1 MQVETAPD
9 ALKIKTLVKK
19 FRLCATCQSRPRVKL
34 ANGRVYSQCS
44 LCRRK
49 TDSDSYYRHKEAR
62 RERQRIRDRAKGRTH
77 HGPKYRPLTMKGLK
91 TRVRFM
97 LLRQTLV

>member
-1 MQVETAPD
+1 MQVDTAPD

-62 RERQRIRDRAKGRTH
+62 IERQRIRDRAKRRTH
-77 HGPKYRPLTMKGLK
+77 HGPQHPPLTMKELK
-91 TRVRFM
+91 ARIRFM
-97 LLRQTLV
+97 FLKQTLV